1 MSRSVVEWQGKD
13 DDAAIPA
20 RVRVRVFER
29 HGGICHLSGR
39 RIRAGDLWDVD
50 HVVALVNGGKHCES
64 NLAPALRDKHREKTA
79 ADVAEKAA
87 VYRVRAKHLGLKPSR
102 QKIQSAPFRKSNPQH
117 TATRPIVRKALRL
130 EVPHG

>member
-50 HVVALVNGGKHCES
+50 HIVALVNGGKHCES

-79 ADVAEKAA
+79 ADVAEKSA
-87 VYRVRAKHLGLKPSR
+87 VYRVRAKHLGLKPAKRPFPGSR
-102 QKIQSAPFRKSNPQH
+102 ASGIRKRMNGTVERRS
-117 TATRPIVRKALRL
+117 
-130 EVPHG
+130 